1 MSKIALTPNAT
12 GTGVFTISSP
22 ATNTDRTLTLP
33 DDYGDGAY
41 QLMHYMAMLGLGR
54 VRLVLVATALVCI
67 LRVRQVIMAF

>member
-33 DDYGDGAY
+33 DITGT
-41 QLMHYMAMLGLGR
+41 
-54 VRLVLVATALVCI
+54 LVSTDASGNVGIGTSSPDALWMYSRSGNGQIAV
-67 LRVRQVIMAF
+67 LSN